1 MGTLTVKENLFFS
14 ASLRLPTRMTWAE
27 RKRRVE
33 KVLNELGLTDC
44 ANTKVPLIEY
54 THNTH
59 IDNTH
64 MYMYMYM

>member
-14 ASLRLPTRMTWAE
+14 AALRLPTRMTWAE

-44 ANTKVPLIEY
+44 ANTKVPFSLIY
-54 THNTH
+54 LQYSHR
-59 IDNTH
+59 
-64 MYMYMYM
+64 